1 MVDIPGGH
9 DVLVAG
15 LKEGIEESVP
25 FEGSEVTPETLAA
38 HKESV
43 GGFLHGKWKQG
54 VLKGSSAE
62 EAFSVQCDEK
72 NNPPAAQAKGIV
84 TCEIAIAPTR
94 PAEFVTFSIQQ
105 NALKP
110 A

>member
-1 MVDIPGGH
+1 MDIPGVD
-9 DVLVAG
+9 DVMVEG

-25 FEGSEVTPETLAA
+25 FEGSEVTPETLEA

-43 GGFLHGKWKQG
+43 YGFLHGKWKQG
-54 VLKGSSAE
+54 VLKGSSPA

-72 NNPPAAQAKGIV
+72 NNPPAAQAEGIV
-84 TCEIAIAPTR
+84 TCDIAIAPTR
-94 PAEFVTFSIQQ
+94 PAEYVVFSVSQK
-105 NALKP
+105 ALRP

>member
-1 MVDIPGGH
+1 MDIPAV
-9 DVLVAG
+9 DEVLVEG

-43 GGFLHGKWKQG
+43 GGFLRGKWEQG
-54 VLKGSSAE
+54 VLKGSIPE

-72 NNPPAAQAKGIV
+72 NNPPAAVAEGIV
-84 TCEIAIAPTR
+84 TCDIAIAPTR
-94 PAEFVTFSIQQ
+94 PAEYVVFSISQSV
-105 NALKP
+105 LKP